1 VTKQLSSSTPPIS
14 TYYAEA
20 DFRWPSRHCV
30 HSAREVRR
38 GAVAGPSRRG
48 RCIRDSVVTAD
59 TNSGA
64 EYEWGT
70 APGISS

>member
-1 VTKQLSSSTPPIS
+1 MTKQLSSSTPPIS